1 MLNLIFRESICLSQ
15 SPRWVLSKQPTYPSN
30 DAFLGC
36 LTKTFKGFYNPT
48 NPNDVD
54 ILKTR
59 PSRAFEELGT
69 ITAVR
74 FQVSDTAVMHNEIR
88 GKSAALG
95 ANAAILTEEGISEG
109 SKKWAT
115 GVAIRYKDWNF
126 VTRLTN

>member
-1 MLNLIFRESICLSQ
+1 MSFAKSFLSA
-15 SPRWVLSKQPTYPSN
+15 VLLV
-30 DAFLGC
+30 ALVGC
-36 LTKTFKGFYNPT
+36 AAVDVTKTSKGFYNPT

-59 PSRAFEELGT
+59 PARAYEELGT
-69 ITAVR
+69 ITAVK
-74 FQVSDTAVMHNEIR
+74 FAVSDTAVMHNEIR

-115 GVAIRYKDWNF
+115 GVAIRYKD
-126 VTRLTN
+126 